1 MTGDRA
7 DPAASVAVTATKR
20 VTPEPQS
27 APAVE
32 KDQLQKAIKNLL
44 ARADQTVD
52 DKLVASRIYGRDTGM
67 MPFKM
72 KAAGSNAA
80 LKLMEWGARST
91 SARIQRVR
99 ISCHSFGISK
109 RGWRSVVT

>member
-20 VTPEPQS
+20 GTPEPQS

-44 ARADQTVD
+44 ATADQTVD
-52 DKLVASRIYGRDTGM
+52 DKLATVKTAHHVDKVRFQSAFR
-67 MPFKM
+67 
-72 KAAGSNAA
+72 S
-80 LKLMEWGARST
+80 LMG
-91 SARIQRVR
+91 
-99 ISCHSFGISK
+99 K
-109 RGWRSVVT
+109 